1 MLEFN
6 CLMNPPKFLVK
17 WKKHRFTFA
26 LNETDTSLVPLVS
39 KFAIQDKWLLAHIKS
54 EKGNMTN
61 EDVIGQM
68 VQYKIDVRDKTIY
81 IVFDALNG
89 DPHVEGLL
97 NAHMKGEWLKVSIEE
112 TEAPYDMAKRTKRS
126 TRTARKTTWT
136 TQERPRTNV
145 HASAEESDM

>member
-1 MLEFN
+1 LLEFN
-6 CLMNPPKFLVK
+6 CFMNPPKFLVK

-39 KFAIQDKWLLAHIKS
+39 KFAIQDKWLLAHIEGKTT
-54 EKGNMTN
+54 K

-68 VQYKIDVRDKTIY
+68 VQYRIDVRDKTIY

-112 TEAPYDMAKRTKRS
+112 TEKPYGLEKGTKRKTDWNARS
-126 TRTARKTTWT
+126 QSPVETA
-136 TQERPRTNV
+136 
-145 HASAEESDM
+145 

>member
-1 MLEFN
+1 
-6 CLMNPPKFLVK
+6 MNPPKFLVK

-39 KFAIQDKWLLAHIKS
+39 KFAIQDKWLLAHIEGKTT
-54 EKGNMTN
+54 K

-68 VQYKIDVRDKTIY
+68 VQYRIDVRDKTIY

-145 HASAEESDM
+145 HASVEESDM